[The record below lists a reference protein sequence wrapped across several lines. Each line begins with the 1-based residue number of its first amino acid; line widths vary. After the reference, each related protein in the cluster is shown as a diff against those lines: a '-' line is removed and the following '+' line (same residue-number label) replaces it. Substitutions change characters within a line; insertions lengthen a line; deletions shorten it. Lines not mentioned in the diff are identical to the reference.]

1 MGLLGSQDRSIL
13 QEEEEE
19 DEEEEEECLIEFDV
33 QPQLRTVYTT

>member
-19 DEEEEEECLIEFDV
+19 DEEEEEEEECLIEFDV
-33 QPQLRTVYTT
+33 QPQLRTV

>member
-19 DEEEEEECLIEFDV
+19 EDEEEEEEEECLIEFDV
-33 QPQLRTVYTT
+33 QPQLRTV